1 MRKLFV
7 VLSLVIV
14 TSLLL
19 AACGTPTEAPVVT
32 EPPVVEVP
40 TEAPTEEP
48 TEAPTEAPTPEP
60 TEEPVVRTERKGGW
74 LDEIVYTVA
83 DPAAVLTQIQAGDV
97 DIYAEGL
104 APAFAQEVRDS
115 GLKYSTSQG
124 TYYGILFNPATY
136 NDGRFNPFSNRKIRE
151 AFNWLTD
158 RDYFAQEIFNGGGKA
173 KFFAITTEWPD
184 YADLADTVRKLES
197 YYAYEIGRAS
207 CRERV

>member
-74 LDEIVYTVA
+74 LDEIIYTVA

-97 DIYAEGL
+97 DIYAEL
-104 APAFAQEVRDS
+104 
-115 GLKYSTSQG
+115 STG
-124 TYYGILFNPATY
+124 
-136 NDGRFNPFSNRKIRE
+136 
-151 AFNWLTD
+151 
-158 RDYFAQEIFNGGGKA
+158 
-173 KFFAITTEWPD
+173 
-184 YADLADTVRKLES
+184 
-197 YYAYEIGRAS
+197 
-207 CRERV
+207 